1 MIRRSGSR
9 FAPTCSSPVTTKPCG
24 RCTGPVRRNAKSRT
38 DAVQRPVV
46 RTREI
51 VRHNTIPLF
60 AEGPSHPSV
69 PLDGPSAVARS
80 IGQGWSQTGAC
91 ALPLTD
97 ASTVARS
104 RHRGIGSPVRIALLL
119 FSGLFAVA
127 MPPVA
132 ALAQSVT
139 MERPSR
145 ADPYIDDIAQAS
157 LRFGIPAAWIRAVMR
172 VESAGNPSAISR
184 AGAVGLMEIM
194 PDTWA
199 GLRVRHRL
207 GNDPSNPHDSILAGA
222 AYLREMHDRYG
233 SPGFLA
239 AYNAGPGRYE
249 EYLAGRSAL
258 PAETRAYVSAL
269 APLVGAGEIDSTIS
283 IAAAD
288 PQSWTRAPLFV
299 ARLVS
304 TTAAENARS
313 RGRVDDAPVAPITRD
328 VSAIVPQSDGLFVA
342 RSGDGGPR

>member
-1 MIRRSGSR
+1 M
-9 FAPTCSSPVTTKPCG
+9 
-24 RCTGPVRRNAKSRT
+24 
-38 DAVQRPVV
+38 QRPVV
-46 RTREI
+46 RAREI
-51 VRHNTIPLF
+51 VRHNSIPLF

-80 IGQGWSQTGAC
+80 IGQGRSQTGAR

-139 MERPSR
+139 LQRR
-145 ADPYIDDIAQAS
+145 AHADPYADDIVQAS
-157 LRFGIPAAWIRAVMR
+157 LRFGIPAAWIRAIIR
-172 VESAGNPSAISR
+172 VESAGDTRAISP
-184 AGAVGLMEIM
+184 AGAMGLMQIM

-199 GLRVRHRL
+199 DLRIRHRL
-207 GNDPSNPHDSILAGA
+207 GNDPYDPRDSILAGA

-233 SPGFLA
+233 SRGFLA

-258 PAETRAYVSAL
+258 PAETRAYVSEL
-269 APLVGAGEIDSTIS
+269 APLVGAGEIASPI
-283 IAAAD
+283 IVAAAD

-313 RGRVDDAPVAPITRD
+313 DGRANDAPAVPITREI
-328 VSAIVPQSDGLFVA
+328 SATAPQSDGLFVV
-342 RSGDGGPR
+342 RLGNGGSR

>member
-1 MIRRSGSR
+1 MR
-9 FAPTCSSPVTTKPCG
+9 SPVK
-24 RCTGPVRRNAKSRT
+24 
-38 DAVQRPVV
+38 
-46 RTREI
+46 RTRETA
-51 VRHNTIPLF
+51 RYDNIPLF
-60 AEGPSHPSV
+60 AEKPSHPSV
-69 PLDGPSAVARS
+69 PLDGPSAIARS
-80 IGQGWSQTGAC
+80 IGQGRSQTGAR

-97 ASTVARS
+97 ASTVARF
-104 RHRGIGSPVRIALLL
+104 HCCGVGSHVRIALLFL
-119 FSGLFAVA
+119 SGLCVVT

-132 ALAQSVT
+132 ALAHSVT
-139 MERPSR
+139 AGQPAH
-145 ADPYIDDIAQAS
+145 ADPYGDDIARAS
-157 LRFGIPAAWIRAVMR
+157 LRFGIPAAWIRAVIR
-172 VESAGNPSAISR
+172 VESAGDPSATSP
-184 AGAVGLMEIM
+184 AGAMGLMQIM

-199 GLRVRHRL
+199 SLRVRLQL
-207 GNDPSNPHDSILAGA
+207 GRDPYDPHDNILVGA
-222 AYLREMHDRYG
+222 AYLREMHDRFG

-269 APLVGAGEIDSTIS
+269 APLIGAGEIDSTIN

-304 TTAAENARS
+304 TTAAEDKRS
-313 RGRVDDAPVAPITRD
+313 RGRANDAPAVPITREIL
-328 VSAIVPQSDGLFVA
+328 AIVPQSDGLFVV

>member
-1 MIRRSGSR
+1 MNG
-9 FAPTCSSPVTTKPCG
+9 T
-24 RCTGPVRRNAKSRT
+24 N
-38 DAVQRPVV
+38 AVQSLVK

-51 VRHNTIPLF
+51 ARHNSIPLF
-60 AEGPSHPSV
+60 AEGLSHPSV

-80 IGQGWSQTGAC
+80 IGQGRSQTGAC

-104 RHRGIGSPVRIALLL
+104 RRRGVGSPVRIAVIL
-119 FSGLFAVA
+119 FSGLCVVA
-127 MPPVA
+127 MPSVA

-139 MERPSR
+139 MERPAR
-145 ADPYIDDIAQAS
+145 ADPYADDIVQAS
-157 LRFGIPAAWIRAVMR
+157 LRFGIPAAWIRAIIR
-172 VESAGNPSAISR
+172 VESADDARAISP
-184 AGAVGLMEIM
+184 AGAMGLMQIM

-199 GLRVRHRL
+199 DLRIRHRL
-207 GNDPSNPHDSILAGA
+207 GNDPYDPRDSILAGA

-249 EYLAGRSAL
+249 EYLAGGRAL
-258 PAETRAYVSAL
+258 PAETRAYVSEL
-269 APLVGAGEIDSTIS
+269 APLVGAGEIANTI
-283 IAAAD
+283 IVAAAD

-299 ARLVS
+299 ARPVS
-304 TTAAENARS
+304 TIAAEDARS
-313 RGRVDDAPVAPITRD
+313 RGRADDAPAAPITREI
-328 VSAIVPQSDGLFVA
+328 SAIAPQSDGLFVV